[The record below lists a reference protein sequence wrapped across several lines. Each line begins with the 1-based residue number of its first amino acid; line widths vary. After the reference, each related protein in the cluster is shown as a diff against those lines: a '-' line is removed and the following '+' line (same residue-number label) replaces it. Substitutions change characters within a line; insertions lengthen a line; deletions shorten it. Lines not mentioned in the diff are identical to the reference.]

1 MVRRRSTVRF
11 RKGALE
17 SEVLPDAG
25 RGIRVRRRGSS
36 GGQSTRLIIVVS
48 RVQVPPPLPR
58 TVEQRASADVHR
70 TITTPREGIQWPA
83 GQQTSDPR
91 SLWRAPSAK
100 SATTSPARTGAT
112 IRTGWSSRSTAPA
125 AGATDRTARPA
136 DLDARVRRHRTL
148 AARAREP
155 DPVVAAA
162 RNCWVPVVAFGVSTA
177 RTQQFAAGEAAGA
190 RQFAAGEAAGAR
202 QFAAEGTAGAWGN
215 VGSCRL
221 IPGWRGE
228 SSSRRRRTS

>member
-58 TVEQRASADVHR
+58 TADQPASADVHR

-91 SLWRAPSAK
+91 SPWRAPSAK

-112 IRTGWSSRSTAPA
+112 TRTGWSSRSTAPA
-125 AGATDRTARPA
+125 AVATDRTARLA
-136 DLDARVRRHRTL
+136 DLG
-148 AARAREP
+148 ARARGP
-155 DPVVAAA
+155 DPFVAAA

-177 RTQQFAAGEAAGA
+177 RT
-190 RQFAAGEAAGAR
+190 RQFAAGGAAGGR
-202 QFAAEGTAGAWGN
+202 QFAAGGAARAGESAAGGAAGAWGN